1 MESIVVVDETVYDYK
16 INEEKDYEKDFPYI
30 NENFGSSETIYR
42 APTVRTIFDEP
53 NPQSEIVQN
62 FSFELSTDFSDNND
76 RELYNA
82 GEVETE
88 SLFQIEETAFS
99 LRLFENFNEVAQITN
114 F

>member
-1 MESIVVVDETVYDYK
+1 M
-16 INEEKDYEKDFPYI
+16 
-30 NENFGSSETIYR
+30 
-42 APTVRTIFDEP
+42 RTIFDEP

-99 LRLFENFNEVAQITN
+99 LRLLENFNEVAQITN

>member
-1 MESIVVVDETVYDYK
+1 M
-16 INEEKDYEKDFPYI
+16 
-30 NENFGSSETIYR
+30 
-42 APTVRTIFDEP
+42 RTIFDEP

-62 FSFELSTDFSDNND
+62 FSFELSTDFSDYND

>member
-1 MESIVVVDETVYDYK
+1 M
-16 INEEKDYEKDFPYI
+16 
-30 NENFGSSETIYR
+30 
-42 APTVRTIFDEP
+42 RTIFDEP